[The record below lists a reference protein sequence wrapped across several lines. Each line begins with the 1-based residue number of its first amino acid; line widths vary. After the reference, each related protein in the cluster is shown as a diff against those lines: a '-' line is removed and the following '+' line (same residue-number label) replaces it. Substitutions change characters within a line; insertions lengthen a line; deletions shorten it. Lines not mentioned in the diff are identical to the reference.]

1 MHIVLFQ
8 CLFLTIYIL
17 QYAYTVDQ
25 NGEACVLNVIEYI
38 AMLLQTGL
46 GSLAAYLAAH
56 VLLCLLPAFFIAGAL
71 AALIP
76 KEAITKFLGRDAPK
90 WISYPASALG
100 GFVLAVCSCTIM
112 PLFASIYK
120 KGAGLGPAITFLFV
134 GPAINILA
142 ITLTGVQIGMDIAI
156 ARIVLSIVF
165 GVGIGMLMAWFFRKD
180 DAAHD
185 LETAKNNAFAQ
196 GARVPGRTWV
206 FFLLL
211 LGVLIAGTL
220 QVGLLTS
227 SYATLTLPGVWTG
240 SFQAWLDSV
249 APPNA
254 ALGIE
259 GVSVHGVVLIGLLIL
274 IAITAWKG
282 LNRVDEGF
290 NSWSYAALGLITL
303 TLIAASFQ
311 VTTVGGGV
319 NVGVTGKLI
328 AVTLL
333 LGVVWWMAATKFEAY
348 EMQEWLWEMWR
359 FVKQI
364 IPLLIAGVFVAGMA
378 RVIIPRTWIQTIAG
392 RNTWWANL
400 VGVLFGVFMYFPT
413 LVEVPIAQTFLSLG
427 MHRGPLLAYLL
438 ADPELSVQSILITNS
453 VIGGKKT
460 AVYVVLVTIF
470 STLSGLLFGLWLD
483 TTSVWVEVGL
493 IAAVALVLLG
503 LGLTAVVQRGRG
515 RDVVSAAK

>member
-1 MHIVLFQ
+1 MDVLG
-8 CLFLTIYIL
+8 YI
-17 QYAYTVDQ
+17 
-25 NGEACVLNVIEYI
+25 G
-38 AMLLQTGL
+38 MLLQTGM

-76 KEAITKFLGRDAPK
+76 KEAITRFLGRDAPK
-90 WISYPASALG
+90 WISYPASAIG

-142 ITLTGVQIGMDIAI
+142 ISFTGVQIGMDIAI
-156 ARIVLSIVF
+156 ARVLLSLVF
-165 GVGIGMLMAWFFRKD
+165 GVGIGLLMAWFFRKD
-180 DAAHD
+180 DAAHNQ
-185 LETAKNNAFAQ
+185 ETNGGRAFAQ
-196 GARVPGRTWV
+196 EAKVPARTWV
-206 FFLLL
+206 FFVLL

-220 QVGLLTS
+220 QIGLLAT
-227 SYATLTLPGVWTG
+227 SYATVTLPGSWAG
-240 SFQAWLDSV
+240 GFQGWLDSV
-249 APPNA
+249 VPPNA

-274 IAITAWKG
+274 IGVTAWFG
-282 LNRVDEGF
+282 LNTVDEGF
-290 NSWSYAALGLITL
+290 NVWTYVALGLITL
-303 TLIAASFQ
+303 TLLVASFKI
-311 VTTVGGGV
+311 VAVEDGLTVGL
-319 NVGVTGKLI
+319 TGKLFAEILLI
-328 AVTLL
+328 AA
-333 LGVVWWMAATKFEAY
+333 VWWVAARSFGVY
-348 EMQEWLWEMWR
+348 EIQEWLWEMWR

-378 RVIIPRTWIQTIAG
+378 RAIIPATWIQAIAG

-438 ADPELSVQSILITNS
+438 ADPELSLQSILITNS
-453 VIGGKKT
+453 VIGRRKT
-460 AVYVVLVTIF
+460 AVYVALVTVF
-470 STLSGLLFGLWLD
+470 STLAGLLFGAWVNGANAWLI
-483 TTSVWVEVGL
+483 TGILLAGSAALIGL
-493 IAAVALVLLG
+493 VPVLN
-503 LGLTAVVQRGRG
+503 RGRQ
-515 RDVVSAAK
+515 RAPAQAPARTK